1 MGGCPPML
9 GRQLWLVQEAKEGT
23 GGESRARGLPGRV
36 LFLLVTFVPGEE
48 KKAAHHRVPHCE

>member
-1 MGGCPPML
+1 ML

-23 GGESRARGLPGRV
+23 EGESRAGGLPGRV

-48 KKAAHHRVPHCE
+48 KKAAHHRIPHCE